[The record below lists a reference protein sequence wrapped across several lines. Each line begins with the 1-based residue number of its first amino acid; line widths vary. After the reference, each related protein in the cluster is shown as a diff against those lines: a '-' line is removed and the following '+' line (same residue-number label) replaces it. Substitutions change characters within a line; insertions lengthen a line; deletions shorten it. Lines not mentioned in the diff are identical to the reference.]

1 MWESNPPGPFV
12 RSRAGFE
19 VRRGHQAPCPPVD
32 HAAGNGRTEKSLTY
46 FKPNF
51 LFITA
56 SIAAAVLDEIA
67 QLDPVLDAELAV
79 NVRDVFLDGLERD
92 EEPLFDLAVR

>member
-12 RSRAGFE
+12 RGRAGFE

-32 HAAGNGRTEKSLTY
+32 PVAGNGRTEKSLTY
-46 FKPNF
+46 YKLNF
-51 LFITA
+51 LFI
-56 SIAAAVLDEIA
+56 SSLIAAAVLDEVA

-79 NVRDVFLDGLERD
+79 DVRNVFLDGLERD
-92 EEPLFDLAVR
+92 EEPLFDLAIR